1 MIKNEIGSH
10 LNYVNIPY
18 PEDKFLLEN
27 NDKKDVA
34 FLGKLLAK
42 SSSHSDK
49 GPASKR
55 WQELILY
62 KTEGG
67 SYICQTIGETTLPDE
82 YRRSQVFITESLSE
96 LIDHMGHRS
105 LAKKIYTELSIDTT
119 LCVD

>member
-1 MIKNEIGSH
+1 MIKNEVGSH
-10 LNYVNIPY
+10 LNYGNIPH

-27 NDKKDVA
+27 DDKIDVA
-34 FLGKLLAK
+34 FVGKLMAK
-42 SSSHSDK
+42 SSSYNDK

-67 SYICQTIGETTLPDE
+67 SYICQTIEKSTLPDE
-82 YRRSQVFITESLSE
+82 YRRSQVFVTESLSE

-119 LCVD
+119 PGVD